1 MSASSVPRTRS
12 PVGRPRTSLLTM
24 GRRATKLLDDAKRFL
39 VGGVNSPVRA
49 FRQVGQEPLVL
60 VRGQGAWVT
69 DAQGRQFLDFIL
81 GWGSLIL
88 GHAHPR
94 VVRTVRRQVANSAM
108 LGLTHPAEVH
118 LAQAITEA
126 LPSIGKVRFT
136 TSGTEACMT
145 AIRLARAYT
154 GRSKILTFEGCYHGH
169 SDGVL
174 VKRGFG
180 LATLGLAKSGGVPEA
195 IAQETIVIPYNDLEA
210 LDEAITRDGAQLAC
224 AILEPVA
231 ANMGVVAPQHE
242 FLQHLREMTKQRDIL
257 LIFDEVVTGFR
268 VAYGGAQTLFGITP
282 DLTVLGKIIGGGF
295 PIGAVGGP
303 WHLMQRLAPEGEVY
317 HAGTFAGHPVA
328 MAAGLAT
335 LAELKRESPYGT
347 LESLGGRLAQGLLT
361 AASAAHIPIHVN
373 QVGSMLTVF
382 FSEGPVTHLA
392 SAQHANA
399 TRFATLANVLRKEGV
414 LIAPSP
420 FEAMFLSTAH
430 TQEHIDRVID
440 VASGALAQVS

>member
-1 MSASSVPRTRS
+1 
-12 PVGRPRTSLLTM
+12 M

-60 VRGQGAWVT
+60 VRGQGVWVT

-88 GHAHPR
+88 GHVHPR
-94 VVRTVRRQVANSAM
+94 VVRAVRRQVANSAM

-118 LAQAITEA
+118 LAEAIAEA
-126 LPSIGKVRFT
+126 FPSIGKVRFT
-136 TSGTEACMT
+136 PSGTEACMT

-174 VKRGFG
+174 VKRGPACAASGATMESAAGRSG

-195 IAQETIVIPYNDLEA
+195 IAQETIVISYNDLEA
-210 LDEAITRDGAQLAC
+210 LDEAITRYGAQLAC

-231 ANMGVVAPQHE
+231 ANMGVIAPHHE
-242 FLQHLREMTKQRDIL
+242 FLQRLREVTKQRDIL

-317 HAGTFAGHPVA
+317 HAGTFAGHPVT

-335 LAELKRESPYGT
+335 LDELKRESPYGA

-361 AASAAHIPIHVN
+361 AASTAHIPIHVN

-399 TRFATLANVLRKEGV
+399 TRFATFANVLRKEGI
-414 LIAPSP
+414 LIPPSP